1 MKFISET
8 FKLASEMP
16 VVDVKPGL
24 KRQVLGYDDNIML
37 VKVWFGEE
45 LVDKRPPL
53 HQHPHVQSSYIVSG
67 KFEAHIGDEV
77 KILSA
82 GDAYYVPSNLPHEL
96 YCLEPGVI
104 IDGFSP
110 IREDFL

>member
-1 MKFISET
+1 MKYCSESI
-8 FKLASEMP
+8 KLASEMP
-16 VVDVKPGL
+16 VVNVRPGL
-24 KRQVLGYDDNIML
+24 SRQVMGYDDNIML
-37 VKVWFGEE
+37 VRVKFDEE
-45 LVDKRPPL
+45 MVGQRPPL
-53 HQHPHVQSSYIVSG
+53 HQHPHVQSSYVVSG

-96 YCLEPGVI
+96 YCLEPGVL

>member
-45 LVDKRPPL
+45 LVDNRPPL
-53 HQHPHVQSSYIVSG
+53 HQHPHVQSSYVMSG
-67 KFEAHIGDEV
+67 KFEALIGEEV
-77 KILSA
+77 
-82 GDAYYVPSNLPHEL
+82 
-96 YCLEPGVI
+96 
-104 IDGFSP
+104 
-110 IREDFL
+110 